1 MKSKSSKFTL
11 VFLALIAAVII
22 AQSFRVNEI
31 PHGNINTCANC
42 HFNPAGG
49 GARNAFGTEVENN
62 FLTVPGPSGHVQWGP
77 ELAALDSDGD
87 GFTNGEELQDPN
99 GEWRPGNPLPGHPA
113 FVTNPG
119 DPNSFPV
126 VAIIVLS
133 PNGGESFEPDQ
144 QTEITWASNLI
155 DDVTIEFT
163 SDNGGSWS
171 EVINSTPSNGSYIW
185 TIPNISSTQCRIRIV
200 DVVTGT
206 SDQSNSTFTISQPL
220 NPSIT
225 VTSPN
230 GGENWQAGSLQTI
243 TWNSVDVS
251 TVSISF
257 TTNNGTTWNEII
269 NTTVS
274 NGSFN
279 WNIPENIN
287 STLCRVRVM
296 DNDSIVQDESDETF
310 TIFTPLNPEI
320 TVTSP
325 NGGEELQTG
334 AQFEITWISNDVN
347 NVLIELSTDNGNAWN
362 EIVASTE
369 SDGSYLWTVPN
380 ISSDECLVRISD
392 IESNAFDQ
400 SDNVFTIFDP
410 TSVIDDMKLTF
421 NLSQNYPNPF
431 NPTTAIQFQIPKLS
445 DVVLKIYSSTGE
457 LVKILVDQPLS
468 PGQHHVVWNGK
479 NQFGQNVV
487 SGVYIY
493 QLKSDQQVET
503 KQMILM
509 K

>member
-1 MKSKSSKFTL
+1 MKSKNSKFTL
-11 VFLALIAAVII
+11 VLLASIAVVII

-31 PHGNINTCANC
+31 PNGNINACANC

-126 VAIIVLS
+126 EAIIVLS

-144 QTEITWASNLI
+144 QTEITWASNLV
-155 DDVTIEFT
+155 DNVTIEFT

-171 EVINSTPSNGSYIW
+171 EIVNTLPSN
-185 TIPNISSTQCRIRIV
+185 
-200 DVVTGT
+200 
-206 SDQSNSTFTISQPL
+206 
-220 NPSIT
+220 
-225 VTSPN
+225 
-230 GGENWQAGSLQTI
+230 
-243 TWNSVDVS
+243 
-251 TVSISF
+251 
-257 TTNNGTTWNEII
+257 
-269 NTTVS
+269 
-274 NGSFN
+274 
-279 WNIPENIN
+279 
-287 STLCRVRVM
+287 
-296 DNDSIVQDESDETF
+296 
-310 TIFTPLNPEI
+310 
-320 TVTSP
+320 
-325 NGGEELQTG
+325 
-334 AQFEITWISNDVN
+334 
-347 NVLIELSTDNGNAWN
+347 
-362 EIVASTE
+362 
-369 SDGSYLWTVPN
+369 GSYLWTVPN
-380 ISSDECLVRISD
+380 ISSNECLVRVSD

-400 SDNVFTIFDP
+400 SDNVFTIVDP
-410 TSVIDDMKLTF
+410 TNVIDDLKLTF
-421 NLSQNYPNPF
+421 SLSQNYPNPF
-431 NPTTAIQFQIPKLS
+431 NPVTTIQFQIPKLS

-457 LVKILVDQPLS
+457 LVKILIDSPLS

-479 NQFGQNVV
+479 NQFGQNVA

-493 QLKSDQQVET
+493 QLKSDQLAET

>member
-155 DDVTIEFT
+155 DDVIIEFT

-185 TIPNISSTQCRIRIV
+185 TVPNISSTQCRIRIV

-220 NPSIT
+220 NP
-225 VTSPN
+225 
-230 GGENWQAGSLQTI
+230 
-243 TWNSVDVS
+243 
-251 TVSISF
+251 
-257 TTNNGTTWNEII
+257 
-269 NTTVS
+269 
-274 NGSFN
+274 
-279 WNIPENIN
+279 
-287 STLCRVRVM
+287 
-296 DNDSIVQDESDETF
+296 
-310 TIFTPLNPEI
+310 EI

-325 NGGEELQTG
+325 NGGEELQIG

-400 SDNVFTIFDP
+400 SDNAFTIFDP
-410 TSVIDDMKLTF
+410 TSVIDDVRLAF
-421 NLSQNYPNPF
+421 SLSQNYPNPF
-431 NPTTAIQFQIPKLS
+431 NPTTTIQFQIPKLS

-479 NQFGQNVV
+479 NQFDQNVA

-493 QLKSDQQVET
+493 QLKSDQLAET